1 MGKIAFVYPG
11 QGSQQVGMG
20 LDLYENT
27 DIKAMFDKIFNV
39 IENKELKDVMFNGPE
54 EKLKDTKNA
63 QPAISLL
70 SVILT
75 KLVRDK
81 GISPDYVAGHSLGE
95 YTALYGSEVLSDED
109 VMKLVSKRGEIMSS
123 AGIDGTMAAILG
135 LDASVVEEICAGI
148 DGVIEAVN
156 YNDPK
161 QTVVAG
167 DRNTVESN
175 LEVFKEKGAR
185 RAMLLA
191 VSGPFHSSLMKPVAP
206 KIKEEFPKLTWNTPK
221 VSIIA
226 NTTAKELTNVEEI
239 QEELFNQTFGPV
251 KWVEIINKLAENGVT
266 KIYEIGPGSILK
278 GMIKKINGDIEVIN
292 VSKIDD
298 LVNL

>member
-20 LDLYENT
+20 LDLYENA

-39 IENKELKDVMFNGPE
+39 IENKELKEVMFNGPE

-95 YTALYGSEVLSDED
+95 YTALYGSEALSDED

-123 AGIDGTMAAILG
+123 AAIDGTMAAILG
-135 LDASVVEEICAGI
+135 LDASVVEEICASI

-161 QTVVAG
+161 QTVIAG

>member
-20 LDLYENT
+20 SDLYENT
-27 DIKAMFDKIFNV
+27 EIKAMFDKIFNV

-81 GISPDYVAGHSLGE
+81 GIRPDYVAGHSLGE

-109 VMKLVSKRGEIMSS
+109 VMKLISKRGEIMSS

-206 KIKEEFPKLTWNTPK
+206 KIKEEFSKLTWNNPK
-221 VSIIA
+221 VSLIA

-298 LVNL
+298 LANL

>member
-20 LDLYENT
+20 LDLYGNA

-75 KLVRDK
+75 KLIRDK
-81 GISPDYVAGHSLGE
+81 GINPDYVAGHSLGE

-206 KIKEEFPKLTWNTPK
+206 KIKEEFSKLTWNNPK
-221 VSIIA
+221 VSLIA

-298 LVNL
+298 LANL

>member
-11 QGSQQVGMG
+11 QGSQQVEMG

-81 GISPDYVAGHSLGE
+81 GIRPDYVAGHSLGE

-206 KIKEEFPKLTWNTPK
+206 KIKEEFSKLTWNNPK
-221 VSIIA
+221 VSLIA

-298 LVNL
+298 LANL

>member
-81 GISPDYVAGHSLGE
+81 GIRPDYVAGHSLGE

-206 KIKEEFPKLTWNTPK
+206 KIKEEFSKLTWNNPK
-221 VSIIA
+221 VSLIA

>member
-20 LDLYENT
+20 LDLYENI

-75 KLVRDK
+75 KLIRDK
-81 GISPDYVAGHSLGE
+81 GINPDYVAGHSLGE

-109 VMKLVSKRGEIMSS
+109 VMKLISKRGEIMSS

-148 DGVIEAVN
+148 DGVVEAVN

-161 QTVVAG
+161 QTVIAG

-206 KIKEEFPKLTWNTPK
+206 KIREEFSKLTWNDPK
-221 VSIIA
+221 VSMLA

-298 LVNL
+298 LASL